1 MSLQNG
7 LLNQDGLL
15 TMSSV
20 QEWILGLEV
29 RDGLALL
36 LHYLEY
42 NCPQLSKIN
51 KKLGSSRTPL
61 LFYLGGE
68 NSQVWY
74 LTKIKQLDI
83 EIDPFHDLD

>member
-61 LFYLGGE
+61 LFYLGGGILKFGILQKS
-68 NSQVWY
+68 NN
-74 LTKIKQLDI
+74 LTLK
-83 EIDPFHDLD
+83 

>member
-1 MSLQNG
+1 MSCLISLQNG

-15 TMSSV
+15 TMSFV

-36 LHYLEY
+36 LDYLEY

-51 KKLGSSRTPL
+51 K
-61 LFYLGGE
+61 
-68 NSQVWY
+68 
-74 LTKIKQLDI
+74 
-83 EIDPFHDLD
+83 